1 MEEKKEEECSSWRDV
16 WEQES
21 HLLPDGYY
29 LVSPHPLGRRIKGLH
44 DVSSSQGLC
53 LLLCYLTAL
62 LLSFSLLFFTHVV
75 RFLSLRAE
83 TFVFPTQSIPCDSGL
98 AR

>member
-1 MEEKKEEECSSWRDV
+1 MGAGNPPASWP
-16 WEQES
+16 
-21 HLLPDGYY
+21 LLPCLSPSFRAAGLKDYMMS
-29 LVSPHPLGRRIKGLH
+29 LLLSVFVSF
-44 DVSSSQGLC
+44 
-53 LLLCYLTAL
+53 LCYLTAL

-98 AR
+98 ARWPP